1 MVYEK
6 VCEVILSTMYLDES
20 ILLSEDTNL
29 KDDLA
34 ADSLDAVEILMG
46 LESAFDIEIVDE
58 EAEKLR
64 TIGDIVNYIES
75 RI

>member
-46 LESAFDIEIVDE
+46 LESAFDIEIIDE

>member
-34 ADSLDAVEILMG
+34 VDSLDAVEILMG
-46 LESAFDIEIVDE
+46 LESAFDIEIADE